1 MKTTEQ
7 WWDEVSNDPAKMIE
21 WLKDQYYGEQTAA
34 VRIRALLEQYPDITK
49 TEREL
54 VTMIA
59 DDEANH
65 AEWVKQLLVNRGI
78 PETNFTR
85 HKDTA
90 RYWDKTL
97 PTEPATF
104 SQICAIGHLAEM
116 MRLERIRLLA
126 EDVRFNDIAETF
138 ARILSEEVFHAKAF
152 KVMSSPEDIE
162 AARPNHQAGREAL
175 GLVA

>member
-1 MKTTEQ
+1 MQTTEQ
-7 WWDEVSNDPAKMIE
+7 WWADVSNDPAKMID

-34 VRIRALLEQYPDITK
+34 VRIRALLEQYPKITE
-49 TEREL
+49 TERQLIE
-54 VTMIA
+54 MIA
-59 DDEANH
+59 DDEAKH
-65 AEWVKQLLVNRGI
+65 AGWVKQLLVNRGI

-85 HKDTA
+85 AKNTA
-90 RYWDKTL
+90 RYWDKTM

-104 SQICAIGHLAEM
+104 SQICAIGHLAEL
-116 MRLERIRLLA
+116 MRLERIELLA

-138 ARILSEEVFHAKAF
+138 AKILSDEVFHAKAF

-162 AARPNHQAGREAL
+162 AARPNHDAGRQAL